1 LADETK
7 VTAEDF
13 LKSSFSDDP
22 ATPFFSGQFPLGEV
36 FDLQEKIDHFFGPAL
51 IEFLVQ
57 VGEFTLEVRVAQS
70 VQTIFK
76 SKICA
81 KTLIRDELVAAE
93 VEGRGLH
100 VRAILGGRGDSFR
113 KGCGEHFCASL
124 AGAFAGAVFGDI
136 ELDGRD
142 VVDLSSFVL
151 RPSSFV
157 VCRLWDGAFAKVVTT
172 ARAGLVGAK
181 VVKYDMVGMG
191 HFSQSGAEVTFFG
204 LRAFCR
210 FLREGFWAW
219 EDW

>member
-1 LADETK
+1 MGEADKGRIAGSPFDPPSLAFRFGRRFGVATVALADETK

-100 VRAILGGRGDSFR
+100 VRAILGGR
-113 KGCGEHFCASL
+113 
-124 AGAFAGAVFGDI
+124 
-136 ELDGRD
+136 D
-142 VVDLSSFVL
+142 VVDLSSL
-151 RPSSFV
+151 ST
-157 VCRLWDGAFAKVVTT
+157 LG
-172 ARAGLVGAK
+172 
-181 VVKYDMVGMG
+181 
-191 HFSQSGAEVTFFG
+191 
-204 LRAFCR
+204 
-210 FLREGFWAW
+210 
-219 EDW
+219 